1 MSYNSKEKTMSQEKL
16 FNEFPPVTSQQ
27 WKDKIMQDLKGAD
40 YDKKLIWKT
49 IEGFDV
55 KPFYSAEDIENLP
68 FIGTN
73 PGEYPFVRGNKTN
86 TNDWDVRQDIDIC
99 NPVEANKAA
108 VEAISRGANAIGFRA
123 KEITTPAQMSELLK
137 DINPEITKIQFT
149 SSRSYATTL
158 DLFVKELANKG
169 CNAAKVEGSINFDP
183 YSYAL
188 IHGEFYATA
197 ENNAGEALNVINTLK
212 NSLPKFKAICVNGAF
227 LQNAGASIV
236 QELGFSLAAANEYL
250 VQLTNK
256 GLNVDEVAPRI
267 QFSMGISSNYFFE
280 IAKLRAA
287 RLLWSKIVEQYNP
300 ANKESM
306 KMYINSTTNTWNKT
320 VYDPNVN
327 MLRTTTEAMSAALG
341 GCDSMNVLP
350 YDATYKKSDTFSRII
365 ARNTQ
370 LVLKEE
376 SYFNKIVDPAAGS
389 YYIESLTNSIA
400 EQAWKIFT
408 EVEERG
414 GYLAAIQENHVQNTV
429 EETARK
435 RDMAISSRR
444 DVLLGTNQYP
454 NQLERMLDKIE
465 DRKSCNCEAKA
476 FKNLKAYR
484 GAQAFEELRLTT
496 EKSVKEGKTCPKI
509 FLLTIGNLA
518 MRKAR
523 ATFASNFY
531 ACAGFEVIDNNGFK
545 TPEEGVEAAMKA
557 NANVVVICSSDEEYA
572 EIAAP
577 IAKQIKEKAA
587 NIQVVV
593 AGNPVEIMDQ
603 LKTAGVDDFINVKTN
618 VLESL
623 KALQN
628 KLIK

>member
-1 MSYNSKEKTMSQEKL
+1 MSQEKFEKL
-16 FNEFPPVTSQQ
+16 FNEFPAVTSQQ
-27 WKDKIMQDLKGAD
+27 WKDKIIQDLKGAD

-55 KPFYSAEDIENLP
+55 KPFYTSEDIDNLP

-86 TNDWDVRQDIDIC
+86 NNDWDVRQDIDLD
-99 NPVEANKAA
+99 NPVDANKAA
-108 VEAISRGANAIGFRA
+108 VEAISRGANAIGFRV
-123 KEITTPAQMSELLK
+123 KDVTTAVQMADLLK
-137 DINPEITKIQFT
+137 DINPETTKIHFT
-149 SSRSYATTL
+149 SSRSYPATL
-158 DLFVKELANKG
+158 DLFIKELGNKG
-169 CNAAKVEGSINFDP
+169 VDKSKVEGSINFDP
-183 YSYAL
+183 FTYAL
-188 IHGEFYATA
+188 THGEMYTTA
-197 ENNAGEALNVINTLK
+197 ENNAVEMAHVLK
-212 NSLPKFKAICVNGAF
+212 TIKNNIPNFKALCINGNF

-236 QELGFSLAAANEYL
+236 QELGFSLAAANEY
-250 VQLTNK
+250 VYQLIGK
-256 GLNVDEVAPRI
+256 GLSIDEITPML

-300 ANKESM
+300 ASKESM
-306 KMYINSTTNTWNKT
+306 KMYIHSSTNTWNKT

-350 YDATYKKSDTFSRII
+350 YDSTYKTSDTFSRRI

-370 LVLKEE
+370 FVLKEE

-400 EQAWKIFT
+400 EQAWKIFN
-408 EVEERG
+408 EVEERH
-414 GYLAAIQENHVQNTV
+414 GYIAAIQENFVQNTV

-435 RDMAISSRR
+435 RDMAIANRR

-454 NQLERMLDKIE
+454 NQLEHMLDKIE
-465 DRKSCNCEAKA
+465 DRKSCNCKAKA

-496 EKSVKEGKTCPKI
+496 EKSVKEGKACPKV

-531 ACAGFEVIDNNGFK
+531 ACAGFEVIDNSGFK
-545 TPEEGVEAAMKA
+545 TPEEGVEAAIKA
-557 NANVVVICSSDEEYA
+557 NSNVVVICSSDEEYA

-577 IAKQIKEKAA
+577 IAKLLKEKAS
-587 NIQVVV
+587 NTNVIV
-593 AGNPVEIMDQ
+593 AGNPVELIEQ
-603 LKTAGVDDFINVKTN
+603 LKSAGVDDFISVKTN

-623 KALQN
+623 KALQT
-628 KLIK
+628 KLI

>member
-1 MSYNSKEKTMSQEKL
+1 MTEKL
-16 FNEFPPVTSQQ
+16 FSEFPSVTSQQ
-27 WKDKIMQDLKGAD
+27 WKDKIIQDLKGAD

-55 KPFYSAEDIENLP
+55 KPFYSSEDIENLP

-86 TNDWDVRQDIDIC
+86 NNDWDIRQDIDID

-108 VEAISRGANAIGFRA
+108 IEAINRGANAVGLRV
-123 KEITTPAQMSELLK
+123 KDVTTAAQMTDLLK
-137 DINPEITKIQFT
+137 DINPETTKIHFI
-149 SSRSYATTL
+149 SSRSYPATL
-158 DLFVKELANKG
+158 DLFIKELGNKG
-169 CNAAKVEGSINFDP
+169 ADKSKVEGSINFDP
-183 YSYAL
+183 FTYAL
-188 IHGEFYATA
+188 THGETYTTA
-197 ENNAGEALNVINTLK
+197 ENNAVEMAHVLK
-212 NSLPKFKAICVNGAF
+212 TVKANIPNFKAISINGNF

-236 QELGFSLAAANEYL
+236 QELGFSLAAANEY
-250 VQLTNK
+250 VYQLTSK
-256 GLNVDEVAPRI
+256 GLSVDEITPSL

-300 ANKESM
+300 ASKESM
-306 KMYINSTTNTWNKT
+306 KMYIHSSTNTWNKT
-320 VYDPNVN
+320 VFDPNVN
-327 MLRTTTEAMSAALG
+327 MLRTTTEAMAAALG

-350 YDATYKKSDTFSRII
+350 YDSTYKNSDTFSRRI

-389 YYIESLTNSIA
+389 YYIESITNSIA

-414 GYLAAIQENHVQNTV
+414 GYLAAIQENFVQNTV

-435 RDMAISSRR
+435 RDMAIANRR

-465 DRKSCNCEAKA
+465 DRKSCNCKAKA

-496 EKSVKEGKTCPKI
+496 EKSVKAGKTCPKV

-531 ACAGFEVIDNNGFK
+531 ACAGFEVIDNNGFN
-545 TPEEGVEAAMKA
+545 TPEEGVEAAIKA

-572 EIAAP
+572 EIAVP
-577 IAKQIKEKAA
+577 IAKQLKEKAS

-593 AGNPVEIMDQ
+593 AGNPVELIDQ
-603 LKTAGVDDFINVKTN
+603 LKSAGVDDFISVKTN

-623 KALQN
+623 KSLQN